1 MAVDGWSPPSC
12 RSWPATTCSA
22 LAIEERVVVDSER
35 VLGRNHPAPLTARA
49 DRALSYRQAGRTDE
63 TVRLLTQVV
72 ADRERH
78 LGADRPGSVAA
89 RRTLVTW
96 RRDA

>member
-1 MAVDGWSPPSC
+1 MTDV
-12 RSWPATTCSA
+12 
-22 LAIEERVVVDSER
+22 SER
-35 VLGRNHPAPLTARA
+35 LLGGDHRSTHRARA
-49 DRALSYRQAGRTDE
+49 SLAVCYRQAGRTDE
-63 TVRLLTQVV
+63 AVRLRTQVV